1 MNTSKALDILKS
13 YSSSQYK
20 IPADSSEEETLRRA
34 ITHIIALSEREN
46 IGICANKIEDGLKT
60 LQEYLQGLGYRPI
73 EILPVT
79 LDNLEGV
86 YLKYNTYRMTH
97 LIEPYAGEYRG
108 VLISC
113 QSDDPTIAATYG
125 YFPLDLFTTDESRQ
139 DEKKESPSL

>member
-1 MNTSKALDILKS
+1 MNTSQALDILKS

-20 IPADSSEEETLRRA
+20 IPADSSEKETLRQA
-34 ITHIIALSEREN
+34 IRHITALSEREN
-46 IGICANKIEDGLKT
+46 IGICTNRIEDGLKT
-60 LQEYLQGLGYRPI
+60 LQEYLHGLGYKPI
-73 EILPVT
+73 DISPVILES
-79 LDNLEGV
+79 EGV

-125 YFPLDLFTTDESRQ
+125 YFPLDLFVTDESRQ
-139 DEKKESPSL
+139 DEKKESLSL